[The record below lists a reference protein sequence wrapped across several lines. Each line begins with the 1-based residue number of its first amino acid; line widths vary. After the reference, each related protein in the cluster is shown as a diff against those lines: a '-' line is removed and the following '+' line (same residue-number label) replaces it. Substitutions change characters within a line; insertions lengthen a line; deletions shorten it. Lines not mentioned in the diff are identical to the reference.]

1 MANPTRVLTAL
12 IISGAGLAAGPAAA
26 QNLDDNFWAT
36 AEFYWPKVDS
46 TVQIT
51 SVNNPTVGT
60 EIDFEDDLNLDHGEA
75 LPSFEAGWRISNRFR
90 LVGEF
95 YKLGRSAST
104 TLSRDLVFDDV
115 TYHANATVDGEF
127 DSSVY
132 RLSVGYSFIRKDNAE
147 LGAAIGLHA
156 TDFAVG
162 LSGQATIGTATATAQ
177 ARRKEVLAPLP
188 TIGLYGA
195 VEVAPRVQVGGNID
209 YLSLSIG
216 DYDGRL
222 VNFEANVSYRVFK
235 NFGIGVAYRYVDY
248 RLDVE
253 KPEYTGRLTYEF
265 SGPLIFLTAGF

>member
-1 MANPTRVLTAL
+1 MASSTRALTAL
-12 IISGAGLAAGPAAA
+12 TLAGAAMAAAPAAA
-26 QNLDDNFWAT
+26 QNIDDNFWLT

-46 TVQIT
+46 TVQIS

-95 YKLGRSAST
+95 YKLGRSAET

-115 TYHANATVDGEF
+115 TYHANATVAGEF

-132 RLSVGYSFIRKDNAE
+132 RFSVGYSFIRKDNAE

-162 LSGQATIGTATATAQ
+162 LSGQATIGNSSATAQ

-195 VEVAPRVQVGGNID
+195 IEIAPRVQLGGNID
-209 YLSLSIG
+209 YLSLGIG

-222 VNFEANVSYRVFK
+222 VNFEAKVSYRIFK
-235 NFGIGVAYRYVDY
+235 NFDAGVGYRYVDY
-248 RLDVE
+248 RLDVTKE
-253 KPEYTGRLTYEF
+253 EYEGRLTYKF

>member
-1 MANPTRVLTAL
+1 MASLSRALTAL
-12 IISGAGLAAGPAAA
+12 TLVGGALAAAPAAA
-26 QNLDDNFWAT
+26 QNIDDNFWVT

-90 LVGEF
+90 LVGQY
-95 YKLGRSAST
+95 YKLSRSAQT
-104 TLSRDLVFDDV
+104 TLSRDLVFDDA
-115 TYHANATVDGEF
+115 TYHANATVAGEF

-132 RLSVGYSFIRKDNAE
+132 RFSVGYSFVRKENAE
-147 LGAAIGLHA
+147 LGASIGLHA

-162 LSGQATIGTATATAQ
+162 LAGQATIGTSTASAQ
-177 ARRKEVLAPLP
+177 TRRKEVLAPLP
-188 TIGLYGA
+188 TVGLYGA
-195 VEVAPRVQVGGNID
+195 IEVAPRVEMGANVD
-209 YLSLSIG
+209 FLSLSIG

-235 NFGIGVAYRYVDY
+235 NFGVGVAYRYVDY

-253 KPEYTGRLTYEF
+253 KPEYVGRLTYEF